1 MSDLRFDE
9 RVALVTGAGGAIG
22 RAHALL
28 LAERGAKVVV
38 NDYGTTVA
46 GEKPGAADDRAE
58 RVAEEIRDLGGEAI
72 TNTDSV
78 AEQAGAEQMVKAALE
93 AYGRLDII
101 VNNAGIAVCDH
112 IHEEPGPRYALNLG
126 VLLEGPAYVIR
137 AAWETMKERGYGRIL
152 NTSSAA
158 IFGFHWPDGN
168 WMGSYVLAKAG
179 VMAYTRQIGGQG
191 EAHGIKANAI
201 LPLAYSRMNS
211 ESLKGTPEGDYLK
224 TFAGPEHVASAAGYL
239 LHEECPVT
247 GQSFSVSGGRI
258 ARVLFAEPL
267 GFYHPALTP
276 ELVRDNWEAAV
287 GEPGE
292 DNRLSPD
299 FFQIV
304 NLLQESEL
312 MVAAGVGSQAAV

>member
-1 MSDLRFDE
+1 MSDLRFDD

-28 LAERGAKVVV
+28 LAERGAKVLV

-46 GEKPGAADDRAE
+46 GAKDGARDSRGE
-58 RVAEEIRDLGGEAI
+58 NVVQEIRDAGGEAI
-72 TNTDSV
+72 FNGDSV
-78 AEQAGAEQMVKAALE
+78 AEQGGAESMVKAALD
-93 AYGRLDII
+93 AYGRLDVI

-112 IHEEPGPRYALNLG
+112 IWQEPGDKYALNMG
-126 VLLEGPAYVIR
+126 VLLEGPAYVVR
-137 AAWETMKERGYGRIL
+137 AAWDTMVAQGYGRIL
-152 NTSSAA
+152 NTSSAS
-158 IFGFHWPDGN
+158 IFGFNWPDGN
-168 WMGSYVLAKAG
+168 WMGSYVLAKSA

-224 TFAGPEHVASAAGYL
+224 TFAGPEHVANAAGYL

-258 ARVLFAEPL
+258 ARVLYAEPL
-267 GFYHPALTP
+267 GYHHPALTP
-276 ELVRDNWEAAV
+276 ELVRDNWATAF
-287 GEPGE
+287 GEVAD

-312 MVAAGVGSQAAV
+312 MVAAGVGSEAAV

>member
-1 MSDLRFDE
+1 MSDLRFDD

-38 NDYGTTVA
+38 NDYGTSVA
-46 GEKPGAADDRAE
+46 GEKGDAPDPRGE
-58 RVAEEIRDLGGEAI
+58 QVAREIRDAGGAAVV
-72 TNTDSV
+72 NTDSV
-78 AEQAGAEQMVKAALE
+78 AEQAGAERMVKAALD

-112 IHEEPGPRYALNLG
+112 VWQEPGPKYGLNMGIL
-126 VLLEGPAYVIR
+126 VEGPAYVVR
-137 AAWETMKERGYGRIL
+137 AAWDTMKKQGYGRIL
-152 NTSSAA
+152 NTSSAS
-158 IFGFHWPDGN
+158 IFGFNWPDGN
-168 WMGSYVLAKAG
+168 WMGSYVLAKSA

-191 EAHGIKANAI
+191 EEHGIKANAI
-201 LPLAYSRMNS
+201 LPLAYSRMNA

-224 TFAGPEHVASAAGYL
+224 TFAGPEHVATAAAYL

-247 GQSFSVSGGRI
+247 GLAFSVSGGRI
-258 ARVLFAEPL
+258 ARVLYAEPL
-267 GFYHPALTP
+267 GYHHPALTP
-276 ELVRDNWEAAV
+276 ELVRENWAAAM
-287 GEPGE
+287 GEVGE

-312 MVAAGVGSQAAV
+312 MVAAGVGSQATV

>member
-1 MSDLRFDE
+1 
-9 RVALVTGAGGAIG
+9 
-22 RAHALL
+22 
-28 LAERGAKVVV
+28 
-38 NDYGTTVA
+38 
-46 GEKPGAADDRAE
+46 
-58 RVAEEIRDLGGEAI
+58 
-72 TNTDSV
+72 
-78 AEQAGAEQMVKAALE
+78 
-93 AYGRLDII
+93 
-101 VNNAGIAVCDH
+101 
-112 IHEEPGPRYALNLG
+112 
-126 VLLEGPAYVIR
+126 
-137 AAWETMKERGYGRIL
+137 
-152 NTSSAA
+152 
-158 IFGFHWPDGN
+158 
-168 WMGSYVLAKAG
+168 MGSYVLAKSA

-224 TFAGPEHVASAAGYL
+224 TYAGPEHVASAAGYL

-267 GFYHPALTP
+267 GFHHPALTP

-287 GEPGE
+287 GEVGE
-292 DNRLSPD
+292 DNRLSPE
-299 FFQIV
+299 FFQIL

>member
-1 MSDLRFDE
+1 MSELRFDG

-28 LAERGAKVVV
+28 LAGRGAKLVV

-46 GEKPGAADDRAE
+46 GEKPDVADNRGE
-58 RVAEEIRDLGGEAI
+58 QVAQEIRDLGGEAI
-72 TNTDSV
+72 TNADSV
-78 AEQAGAEQMVKAALE
+78 AEHAGAERMVGAALE

-112 IHEEPGPRYALNLG
+112 IYEEPGPRYALNLG
-126 VLLEGPAYVIR
+126 VLLEGPAYVVR
-137 AAWETMKERGYGRIL
+137 AAWDTMKEQRYGRIL
-152 NTSSAA
+152 NTSSAS
-158 IFGFHWPDGN
+158 IFGFNWPDGN
-168 WMGSYVLAKAG
+168 WMGSYVLAKSA

-191 EAHGIKANAI
+191 EALGIKANAI

-267 GFYHPALTP
+267 GFHHPALTP

-287 GEPGE
+287 GEVAE
-292 DNRLSPD
+292 DNRLSPE
-299 FFQIV
+299 FFQIL